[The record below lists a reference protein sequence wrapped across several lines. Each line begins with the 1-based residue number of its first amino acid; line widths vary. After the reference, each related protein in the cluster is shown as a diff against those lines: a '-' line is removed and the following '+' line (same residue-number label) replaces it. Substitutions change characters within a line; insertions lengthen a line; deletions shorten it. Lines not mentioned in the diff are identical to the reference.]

1 MDDVLNQDIVE
12 ETEEEIEE
20 AEEMEELDDQYQ
32 EVEENEEEE
41 EEEEVDPDQ
50 DDEKEEIEEEPD
62 EITYMG
68 ERIKISDIPAHE
80 RIELLQKGKN
90 YDKINSRLTEQQ
102 QVIQQ
107 IEAKTGMN
115 INEVLQALEQQK
127 MEDEIARVEESEGI
141 SRELAEKL
149 VKNER
154 EIAAIKEQQR
164 IERVKINTAE
174 EKERLKDEPFFNDI
188 YDEALKLVNPDVNLT
203 TAFYFIRGQKLPEL
217 LNKNKELQNK
227 SNIANVHDS
236 RRRRGVAG
244 NSNTNPATPRMSPDI
259 ERMTAAFGNDL
270 GKIASY
276 TKKNLKK

>member
-12 ETEEEIEE
+12 EIEE
-20 AEEMEELDDQYQ
+20 MKELDDQYQ
-32 EVEENEEEE
+32 EVETEED
-41 EEEEVDPDQ
+41 EVDPDQ
-50 DDEKEEIEEEPD
+50 DGEEEEETKEEPD

-68 ERIKISDIPAHE
+68 EKIKISDIPAHE

-102 QVIQQ
+102 QMIQQ
-107 IEAKTGMN
+107 IELKTGMN

-127 MEDEIARVEESEGI
+127 IEDEIAKVEEEEGI

-174 EKERLKDEPFFNDI
+174 EKDRLKDEPFFNDL

-217 LNKNKELQNK
+217 LKQNKELQNK

-244 NSNTNPATPRMSPDI
+244 NGNTNQATPRMSPDI

-270 GKIASY
+270 QKIASY

>member
-12 ETEEEIEE
+12 DEEIEE

-32 EVEENEEEE
+32 EVEETEEEE
-41 EEEEVDPDQ
+41 EEGVEPDQ
-50 DDEKEEIEEEPD
+50 DDDEEEEEETEEEPD

-68 ERIKISDIPAHE
+68 EKIKISDIPAQE

-102 QVIQQ
+102 QMIQQ
-107 IEAKTGMN
+107 IESKTGMN

-127 MEDEIARVEESEGI
+127 MEDEIAKVEEEEGI

-174 EKERLKDEPFFNDI
+174 EKDRLKDEPFFNDL

-244 NSNTNPATPRMSPDI
+244 NSNANKALPTMSRDI
-259 ERMTAAFGNDL
+259 EAMTKAFGNDL
-270 GKIASY
+270 QKIASY

>member
-12 ETEEEIEE
+12 ETEEI
-20 AEEMEELDDQYQ
+20 MEELDDQYQ
-32 EVEENEEEE
+32 EVEEEET
-41 EEEEVDPDQ
+41 EEEEVDQDQ
-50 DDEKEEIEEEPD
+50 DDEKEETEEEPS

-68 ERIKISDIPAHE
+68 EKIKISDIPAQE

-127 MEDEIARVEESEGI
+127 LEEEIEKIEESEGI

-174 EKERLKDEPFFNDI
+174 EKERLKDEPFFNDL

-244 NSNTNPATPRMSPDI
+244 NSNANQATPRLSPDI
-259 ERMTAAFGNDL
+259 ERMTKVFGNDL
-270 GKIASY
+270 QKIASY

>member
-12 ETEEEIEE
+12 DEEIEE
-20 AEEMEELDDQYQ
+20 AEEMEELDDQYH
-32 EVEENEEEE
+32 EVEEEENEEEVEPDQDDDGE
-41 EEEEVDPDQ
+41 EEEET
-50 DDEKEEIEEEPD
+50 EEEHD

-68 ERIKISDIPAHE
+68 EKIKISDIPSKE

-127 MEDEIARVEESEGI
+127 MEDEIAKVEEEEGI

-154 EIAAIKEQQR
+154 EIAKIKEQQR

-174 EKERLKDEPFFNDI
+174 EKDRLKNEPFFNDL

-244 NSNTNPATPRMSPDI
+244 NSNANKALPTMSRDI
-259 ERMTAAFGNDL
+259 EAMTKAFGNDL
-270 GKIASY
+270 QKIASY

>member
-1 MDDVLNQDIVE
+1 MDNVLNQDIIE
-12 ETEEEIEE
+12 ETEEIEE

-32 EVEENEEEE
+32 EVEEAEEE

-50 DDEKEEIEEEPD
+50 GDDEEETEEEPD

-68 ERIKISDIPAHE
+68 EKIKISDIPAQE

-90 YDKINSRLTEQQ
+90 YDKINGRLTEQQ

-127 MEDEIARVEESEGI
+127 MEDEIAKVEEEEGI

-174 EKERLKDEPFFNDI
+174 EKERLKDEPFFNDL

-236 RRRRGVAG
+236 RRRRGVVG
-244 NSNTNPATPRMSPDI
+244 NGNANQAIPAMSRDI
-259 ERMTAAFGNDL
+259 EAMTKAFGNDL
-270 GKIASY
+270 QKIASY

>member
-12 ETEEEIEE
+12 ETEEI
-20 AEEMEELDDQYQ
+20 EEMEELDDQYQ
-32 EVEENEEEE
+32 EVEET
-41 EEEEVDPDQ
+41 EEEEVDQDQ
-50 DDEKEEIEEEPD
+50 DDEKEETEEEPS

-68 ERIKISDIPAHE
+68 EKIKISDIPAQE

-127 MEDEIARVEESEGI
+127 MEDEISKVEEEEGI

-174 EKERLKDEPFFNDI
+174 EKERLKDELFFNDI

-236 RRRRGVAG
+236 RRRRGVVG
-244 NSNTNPATPRMSPDI
+244 NSNTNQATPRLSPDI
-259 ERMTAAFGNDL
+259 ERMTKVFGNDL
-270 GKIASY
+270 QKIASY

>member
-12 ETEEEIEE
+12 DEEIEE

-32 EVEENEEEE
+32 EVEEEENEEEVEPDQDDDGEEEE
-41 EEEEVDPDQ
+41 ETEEEH
-50 DDEKEEIEEEPD
+50 D

-68 ERIKISDIPAHE
+68 EKIKISDIPSKE

-127 MEDEIARVEESEGI
+127 MEDEIAKVEEEEGI

-154 EIAAIKEQQR
+154 EIAKIKEQQR

-174 EKERLKDEPFFNDI
+174 EKDRLKNEPFFNDL

-244 NSNTNPATPRMSPDI
+244 NSNANKVLPTMSRDI
-259 ERMTAAFGNDL
+259 EAMTKAFGNDL
-270 GKIASY
+270 QKIASY

>member
-12 ETEEEIEE
+12 DEEIEE
-20 AEEMEELDDQYQ
+20 AEEMEELDDQYH
-32 EVEENEEEE
+32 EVEEEENEEEVEPDQDDDGE
-41 EEEEVDPDQ
+41 EEEET
-50 DDEKEEIEEEPD
+50 EEEHD

-68 ERIKISDIPAHE
+68 EKIKISDIPSKE

-127 MEDEIARVEESEGI
+127 MEDEIAKVEEEEGI

-174 EKERLKDEPFFNDI
+174 EKDRLKDEPFFNDL

-244 NSNTNPATPRMSPDI
+244 NSNANKALPTMSRDI
-259 ERMTAAFGNDL
+259 EAMTKAFGNDL
-270 GKIASY
+270 QKIASY